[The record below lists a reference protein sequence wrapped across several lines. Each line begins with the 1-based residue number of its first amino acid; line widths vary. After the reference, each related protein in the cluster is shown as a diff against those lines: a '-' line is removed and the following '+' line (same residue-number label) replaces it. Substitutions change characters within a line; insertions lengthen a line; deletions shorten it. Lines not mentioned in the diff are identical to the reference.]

1 MRSGAR
7 FSVSKKPRRVRAR
20 RREDIEIRFLRRHV
34 RRRKHFSPRKR
45 ANCPCSTDSEC
56 AAAGCSPF
64 VKKAL
69 LQGVPPP
76 AGGGIKFNSVI
87 FGDMRLEND
96 TSHDGWSDFSARN
109 RTPSVMQPLSKK
121 AKMAFFDSLKKRKL
135 TELPLFIFSRKNRPR
150 PPGRTAPRQGGG
162 ER

>member
-1 MRSGAR
+1 MHIQSKSGLPQWGR
-7 FSVSKKPRRVRAR
+7 P
-20 RREDIEIRFLRRHV
+20 
-34 RRRKHFSPRKR
+34 PQ
-45 ANCPCSTDSEC
+45 C
-56 AAAGCSPF
+56 

-109 RTPSVMQPLSKK
+109 RTPSVMQLLSKK
-121 AKMAFFDSLKKRKL
+121 AILAFFDNLREARRASLFSSICQWTKGIKK
-135 TELPLFIFSRKNRPR
+135 LP
-150 PPGRTAPRQGGG
+150 
-162 ER
+162 